1 MHIGGERGDRIKVR
15 VVSTTFVVVTLG
27 VFKPFGLG
35 QWEWKA
41 GLHLLA
47 IWVMGIG
54 GCMLT
59 DALLKYLFKMPS
71 STEKGVGYILRRNL
85 CFQLVNTLLVSTA
98 LCFYRHFFLSSV
110 VEGNRL
116 SWDNFFET
124 LLIIAFCSFVIG
136 LYWRFR
142 FRSQYL
148 VAELEETKRLN
159 EAIKYTNTQ
168 TLTQSNNQAVKQSNN
183 QTITLSGSTSESIT
197 LSITDLLYIESVGNY
212 VKVYYLCKGEVR
224 SDMLRATSK
233 QMEETMR
240 DYPTV
245 VRCHR
250 AFLVNLAQVEKISSQ
265 SGTMQLV
272 MQHTQDSLPVSRAN
286 TARVKS
292 AFNIL

>member
-1 MHIGGERGDRIKVR
+1 MHIGSERRDTIKVR
-15 VVSTTFVVVTLG
+15 VVSTTFVVVALA
-27 VFKPFGLG
+27 VFKPFGLA
-35 QWEWKA
+35 QWQWMA
-41 GLHLLA
+41 YLHLLA
-47 IWVMGIG
+47 IWVLGIG
-54 GCMLT
+54 VCILT

-71 STEKGVGYILRRNL
+71 SIEKGVGYIFRRNL
-85 CFQLVNTLLVSTA
+85 CFQLFNTLLISMV
-98 LCFYRHFFLSSV
+98 LCFYRHFFLSNL

-136 LYWRFR
+136 LYWRFK

-148 VAELEETKRLN
+148 AAELEETKRLN

-168 TLTQSNNQAVKQSNN
+168 TLTQSNNQTVKQSNN

-212 VKVYYLCKGEVR
+212 VKVYHLCNNEVCG
-224 SDMLRATSK
+224 DMLRATSK
-233 QMEETMR
+233 QMEETLK

-272 MQHTQDSLPVSRAN
+272 MQHTQDILPVSRTN
-286 TARVKS
+286 TAKVKS
-292 AFNIL
+292 AFNNL

>member
-1 MHIGGERGDRIKVR
+1 MHIGSERRDTIKVR
-15 VVSTTFVVVTLG
+15 VVSTTFVVVALA
-27 VFKPFGLG
+27 VFKPFGLA
-35 QWEWKA
+35 QWQWMA
-41 GLHLLA
+41 YLHLLA
-47 IWVMGIG
+47 IWVLGIV
-54 GCMLT
+54 GCILT

-71 STEKGVGYILRRNL
+71 SIEKGVGYIFRRNL
-85 CFQLVNTLLVSTA
+85 CFQLINTLLISMV
-98 LCFYRHFFLSSV
+98 LCFYRHFFLSNL

-116 SWDNFFET
+116 SWGNFFET

-136 LYWRFR
+136 LYWRFK

-148 VAELEETKRLN
+148 AAELEETKRLN

-168 TLTQSNNQAVKQSNN
+168 TLTQSNNQTVKQSNN
-183 QTITLSGSTSESIT
+183 QAITLSGSTSESIT

-212 VKVYYLCKGEVR
+212 VKVYHLCNGDVR

-233 QMEETMR
+233 QMEETLK

-272 MQHTQDSLPVSRAN
+272 MQHTQDILPVSRTN
-286 TARVKS
+286 TAKVKS
-292 AFNIL
+292 AFNNL